1 MLDQIAQ
8 SGIRSV
14 RLSLTNPMD
23 ASIDAVRVAHQKG
36 LAILLEVS
44 LNNAALYPKGTKPR
58 SGRGRI
64 WDMYRL
70 SDISPELYRA
80 TLRDALQRIDSLGV
94 PLIAVEPGNEINWGA
109 YNGDLE
115 IRPEANTR
123 TARSLRDVADPDGL
137 ARGAANY
144 VQLLKVTR
152 AELAKTRL
160 SAGAKVVSAGL
171 SDIPPEHA
179 DRRGIDSIDPVSFTA
194 LLREHGLDQA
204 ADGYG
209 MHIYP
214 GGDRTPAAREQ
225 HVEQALSICR
235 SRPAEGK
242 PCWIT
247 EWGFAN
253 ARRPAHRRQPPR
265 TPGQGDPRA
274 LRRPHARR
282 PDRRRLLFRLGR
294 DDLWHLALRRAF
306 SRRPGGG
313 DAVKT
318 LIIGGSNTVMQPG
331 YLSSLLSVMARRG
344 VALDI
349 VADLAV
355 GGTTSA
361 FGLYQLKL
369 HEQELA
375 DCDLLLIEYAL
386 NDAFVYGDERRP
398 FRHWA
403 RFYEGIIRFARERN
417 PKLRIATLVFG
428 ARNGSFLTSV
438 PAIDAGIGYISRWYG
453 TTCIDVSQLLMQ
465 RLGREVVGHQAL
477 LRSGP

>member
-1 MLDQIAQ
+1 MADFARRAMGRSLHAGWPAAWLRRLIPLVAASGLAVAALAAPAAAPAQFGVNRVNLAWLDAAGREKVLDQIAQ

-209 MHIYP
+209 IHIYP

-253 ARRPAHRRQPPR
+253 TAKTCP
-265 TPGQGDPRA
+265 T
-274 LRRPHARR
+274 
-282 PDRRRLLFRLGR
+282 
-294 DDLWHLALRRAF
+294 DD
-306 SRRPGGG
+306 SRRERL
-313 DAVKT
+313 VKAT
-318 LIIGGSNTVMQPG
+318 
-331 YLSSLLSVMARRG
+331 RERF
-344 VALDI
+344 
-349 VADLAV
+349 ADLMRD
-355 GGTTSA
+355 G
-361 FGLYQLKL
+361 
-369 HEQELA
+369 
-375 DCDLLLIEYAL
+375 
-386 NDAFVYGDERRP
+386 
-398 FRHWA
+398 
-403 RFYEGIIRFARERN
+403 
-417 PKLRIATLVFG
+417 RIAAAFYFDWDATTYGIWRCGGL
-428 ARNGSFLTSV
+428 S
-438 PAIDAGIGYISRWYG
+438 PA
-453 TTCIDVSQLLMQ
+453 
-465 RLGREVVGHQAL
+465 GRAAVT
-477 LRSGP
+477 P